1 MTDWGSGTHI
11 LRTGEKGRRVEMAP
25 LKLLPDSSQALFH
38 FCSAKSV
45 FYKTDMELKADIPYL
60 FLDLVIL

>member
-1 MTDWGSGTHI
+1 
-11 LRTGEKGRRVEMAP
+11 MAP

-45 FYKTDMELKADIPYL
+45 FYKTDMELKAGIPYL